1 MVMVEVLIVAQL
13 LAQDASFQQWVDSRN
28 PAELC
33 QIYKD
38 GLIPDNMLPGGR
50 AQTPCSSGGI
60 DDPMN
65 YVID

>member
-13 LAQDASFQQWVDSRN
+13 LAQDASFQQWVDSRDS
-28 PAELC
+28 AELC

>member
-13 LAQDASFQQWVDSRN
+13 LAQDAGFQQWVDSRD

-60 DDPMN
+60 DDSMS